1 VTSPQSSSE
10 KDTAP
15 VGAAIG
21 LLAETESEI
30 EEAKNKAASKSSS
43 VPPVVPSPPPA
54 TSSPAPVISQFPFP
68 VLLSRIA
75 NVYGSGR
82 SILSYIRRRWV
93 ISPLLFLSYGTL
105 TFPSNLA
112 LLERAARC
120 LVIANEQQQ
129 NGSVSGEITTTS
141 LEPSNLAFG
150 F

>member
-1 VTSPQSSSE
+1 M
-10 KDTAP
+10 AP

-21 LLAETESEI
+21 LLAETESKI
-30 EEAKNKAASKSSS
+30 EEVKNKAASKSSS
-43 VPPVVPSPPPA
+43 VPPVVPSSPPA
-54 TSSPAPVISQFPFP
+54 TSSPAPVISQFP
-68 VLLSRIA
+68 VLIA

-82 SILSYIRRRWV
+82 SIRSYIRRRWA
-93 ISPLLFLSYGTL
+93 ISPLLFHSYGTL

-141 LEPSNLAFG
+141 SEPSNSNSG
-150 F
+150 